1 MLIILLLISFL
12 GTCGTVYYILYKY
25 KYERKKSIS
34 QHIAINKYSHGLYAF
49 GHFVGGLCFLIFAY
63 KFFYV
68 MYDSLVLLLLA
79 CAGFIAEQIQSFF
92 PQNVRFEKIHTIGAA
107 LMGISMVLVVALAPS
122 IVHLASAWLVAYMCL
137 VLVYVLTGVYA
148 YFNKAKFYQAQLVFF
163 SVFYLFLL
171 VLLYGGIN

>member
-49 GHFVGGLCFLIFAY
+49 GHFIGGLCFLLFAY
-63 KFFYV
+63 KFFYIT
-68 MYDSLVLLLLA
+68 YGSLILLVLASL
-79 CAGFIAEQIQSFF
+79 GFLVEQVQALF
-92 PQNVRFEKIHTIGAA
+92 PHNPRFGKIHTVGAS
-107 LMGISMVLVVALAPS
+107 LMAFCMLLVVVLAPS
-122 IVHLASAWLVAYMCL
+122 VVHLTSGWLVIYAFL
-137 VLVYVLTGVYA
+137 AFIYVAAGLYA
-148 YFNKAKFYQAQLVFF
+148 YFNKVKFYQAQLVFF

-171 VLLYGGIN
+171 VLLYGGVN